1 MADTEIDSKIEI
13 IGLDNIK
20 AKLEGGAPLALKLE
34 GGAPVALK
42 LEGGTQVKLE
52 NVYDI
57 KPLEIKPLEI
67 KPLKA
72 DLGTT
77 THLTIDPLKL
87 ELAPL
92 KSDQSMTLDLKPAVI
107 DLCLTAN
114 LGKLP
119 NVCIRQPYHHHIGF
133 TLFGTE
139 VWGYT
144 FSGQQETVIEELDRQ
159 PQVAWRGAVA
169 TWPPHRPPHSPSASP
184 APQPP
189 SRQAGGLRVRL
200 NP

>member
-1 MADTEIDSKIEI
+1 MADTEIDNKIEV

-20 AKLEGGAPLALKLE
+20 AKVEGGAPLALKLE
-34 GGAPVALK
+34 GGTPVALK
-42 LEGGTQVKLE
+42 LEGGAPVKLE

-57 KPLEIKPLEI
+57 KPVEIKPI
-67 KPLKA
+67 KA
-72 DLGTT
+72 DLGTD
-77 THLTIDPLKL
+77 THLAIDPLKL

-133 TLFGTE
+133 TLFGSE
-139 VWGYT
+139 IWGYT

-159 PQVAWRGAVA
+159 PHVAWRGAVA
-169 TWPPHRPPHSPSASP
+169 AWPPNPSSHSQSRERP
-184 APQPP
+184 PQPP
-189 SRQAGGLRVRL
+189 TRQAGGIRVRL

>member
-1 MADTEIDSKIEI
+1 MADTEIDNKIEI

-34 GGAPVALK
+34 GGAPVDLK
-42 LEGGTQVKLE
+42 LEGGNPVKLE

-57 KPLEIKPLEI
+57 KPLEIKPL
-67 KPLKA
+67 KA
-72 DLGTT
+72 DLGTI

-92 KSDQSMTLDLKPAVI
+92 NQNLSVDLKPAVI
-107 DLCLTAN
+107 DLCLTTN
-114 LGKLP
+114 VGKLP
-119 NVCIRQPYHHHIGF
+119 NVCIRQPYHHRVGF
-133 TLFGTE
+133 SLFGME
-139 VWGYT
+139 IWGYS

-159 PQVAWRGAVA
+159 PHVAWRGALA
-169 TWPPHRPPHSPSASP
+169 TWPPHSPAHSPSA
-184 APQPP
+184 APEPP

-200 NP
+200 NT

>member
-1 MADTEIDSKIEI
+1 MADTEIENTIEI

-34 GGAPVALK
+34 GGTP
-42 LEGGTQVKLE
+42 VKLE
-52 NVYDI
+52 NVYDL
-57 KPLEIKPLEI
+57 KPIEV

-92 KSDQSMTLDLKPAVI
+92 ESDHSIAVDLKPAVI
-107 DLCLTAN
+107 DLCLTTN
-114 LGKLP
+114 IGKLP
-119 NVCIRQPYHHHIGF
+119 NVCIRQPYHHHVGF
-133 TLFGTE
+133 SLFGME
-139 VWGYT
+139 IWGYS

-159 PQVAWRGAVA
+159 PHVAWRGALA
-169 TWPPHRPPHSPSASP
+169 TWPPNRPSPSYSASA
-184 APQPP
+184 APEPP

-200 NP
+200 NT